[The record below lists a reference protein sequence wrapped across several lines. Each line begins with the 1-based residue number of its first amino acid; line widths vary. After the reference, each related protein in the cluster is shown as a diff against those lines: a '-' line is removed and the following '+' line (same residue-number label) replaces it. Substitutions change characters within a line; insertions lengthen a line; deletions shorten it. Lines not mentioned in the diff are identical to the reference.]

1 MISDHHLIEIKNLA
15 TTADTWRKLCALHEN
30 KSEIVHLQSLCMQD
44 GADIQTHLTEM
55 DRKQEV
61 LARLSAPII
70 DADFYKMMLSLLQ
83 QSYNSIIQ
91 TILAFTC
98 KSSAK
103 LTLEL
108 IVAHLTADAEYQEQ
122 GIDPGW

>member
-1 MISDHHLIEIKNLA
+1 
-15 TTADTWRKLCALHEN
+15 
-30 KSEIVHLQSLCMQD
+30 MQD

-122 GIDPGW
+122 GIDPG